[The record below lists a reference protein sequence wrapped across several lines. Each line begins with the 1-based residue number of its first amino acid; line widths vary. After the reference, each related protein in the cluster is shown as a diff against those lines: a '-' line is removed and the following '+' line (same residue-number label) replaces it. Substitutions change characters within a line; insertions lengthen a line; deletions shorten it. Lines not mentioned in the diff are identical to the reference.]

1 MDRTAPDTW
10 EAAPQV
16 LMVEDD
22 EALRESLSEHLSY
35 SGFKMV
41 AVATGSAAL
50 EQVRTRRFDLILL
63 DVRLPDADGRDLCRR
78 ILELGRSPPII
89 MLTAADSSADIV
101 RGFDSGAYDYVVKP
115 VSPPALVARM
125 RAHLRQHELTDDAEF
140 DLGAFRF
147 RPGAKVLVDG
157 EGQEVRLTEKENALL
172 RCLLRARS
180 EPVSRSRILE
190 EVWGYHPS
198 VRSHTL
204 ETHISRLRKKLEP
217 RPDSPRILATAPDA
231 KGYYLIRQG
240 SGHPPD

>member
-1 MDRTAPDTW
+1 MDRTQRNTW
-10 EAAPQV
+10 ESAPHV
-16 LMVEDD
+16 LLVEDD

-35 SGFKMV
+35 SGFSMV
-41 AVATGSAAL
+41 AVATGAAAL
-50 EQVRTRRFDLILL
+50 KQIKAQRFDLILL
-63 DVRLPDADGRDLCRR
+63 DVRLPDADGRDLCRQ
-78 ILELGRSPPII
+78 ILDLGRSPPII

-125 RAHLRQHELTDDAEF
+125 RAHLRQHELTDVAEF

-147 RPGAKVLVDG
+147 RPGAKVLVASDG
-157 EGQEVRLTEKENALL
+157 DQIRLTEKENALL

-180 EPVSRSRILE
+180 GTVPRSQILE

-217 RPDSPRILATAPDA
+217 LPESPRILVTAPDA
-231 KGYYLIRQG
+231 GGYYLIRKG
-240 SGHPPD
+240 LGEDPG

>member
-1 MDRTAPDTW
+1 MGGTVHTTW
-10 EAAPQV
+10 ESAPQV

-22 EALRESLSEHLSY
+22 DVLRESLSEHLSY
-35 SGFKMV
+35 SGFSMV
-41 AVATGSAAL
+41 AVATGSEAL
-50 EQVRTRRFDLILL
+50 EQVESRRFDLILL

-78 ILELGRSPPII
+78 IQESGRGPPII

-115 VSPPALVARM
+115 VALPVLVARM

-140 DLGAFRF
+140 GLGSFRF
-147 RPGAKVLVDG
+147 RPGAKILVDAD
-157 EGQEVRLTEKENALL
+157 GQQVRLTEKETALL
-172 RCLLRARS
+172 RCLLRAHPA
-180 EPVSRSRILE
+180 PVPRSRLLQ

-217 RPDSPRILATAPDA
+217 HPDSPRILVTAPDG
-231 KGYYLIRQG
+231 KGYTVVRKG
-240 SGHPPD
+240 GGPTEG